1 MGRPTTEKK
10 DKVVKLR
17 ISEEMYEDL
26 AVRGKNLSETIRELL
41 KTGINGIVPQYG
53 SKNDDI
59 LREIG
64 SMASFFGTDTDGLL
78 NGIYEGLN
86 DGTLTFRDGKVVG
99 DTGLDLDRFY
109 DICHDLNVDPQEAI
123 DKLVKEMTR

>member
-41 KTGINGIVPQYG
+41 KTGINGFVPQYG
-53 SKNDDI
+53 SKNDDL
-59 LREIG
+59 LREMG

>member
-41 KTGINGIVPQYG
+41 KTGITGVVPQYG

-59 LREIG
+59 LREMG

-86 DGTLTFRDGKVVG
+86 DGTLTIRDGKVVG

-123 DKLVKEMTR
+123 DEFVRDMGR